1 MSRGAAE
8 VNGATTVPA
17 GAAKVVDSF
26 FGRRSGR
33 KGLILSSLRNYFF
46 LLLRI
51 LFKAF
56 VDPL

>member
-26 FGRRSGR
+26 FGEEEWKKRADPFIPE
-33 KGLILSSLRNYFF
+33 KLLFFTLTNSL
-46 LLLRI
+46 
-51 LFKAF
+51 
-56 VDPL
+56 